1 MTIIIFLIVLF
12 VIVLVHEWGH
22 FIVAKKTG
30 MRVDEFGIGF
40 PPKLY
45 GKKKGET
52 EYTLN
57 LLPLGGFV
65 RIYGE
70 NLEEIPDSEPD
81 KKRAFGKRPR
91 LAQAAVLVAGVTMNV
106 ILAWVLFIV
115 VFSMG
120 TLSQVS
126 EENATDTASLY
137 IVNIM
142 PESPLAEN
150 INSAVEVL
158 GVKNSEGT
166 EVEKLTPSVV
176 TDFIK
181 NGAEG
186 EELEISFKRPET
198 EAVETLKVVPKTGL
212 IADDES
218 RLALGVALSLVERVS
233 YPFPEAVKMAGQ
245 TTAGY
250 LRDIVVGL
258 FDLIARAFNGSA
270 DFSQVAGP
278 VGIAGMVGE
287 AASVGF
293 AALLTFTAI
302 ISLNLAVINLLP
314 IPALDGGRLLFVLIE
329 AIIRKPIPPA
339 VAGVV
344 NLVGIVI
351 LLGIFVMATYSD
363 IIRILNQ

>member
-40 PPKLY
+40 PPKLF

-70 NLEEIPDSEPD
+70 NLEDIPDSEPD
-81 KKRAFGKRPR
+81 KKRAFGSRPR

-106 ILAWVLFIV
+106 VLAWVLFIV

-120 TLSQVS
+120 TMSQVS
-126 EENATDTASLY
+126 EEEATEKASLY
-137 IVNIM
+137 VVDILQ
-142 PESPLAEN
+142 ESPLAEN
-150 INSAVEVL
+150 ITSAVEIL
-158 GVKNSEGT
+158 SLKNSEGV

-181 NGAEG
+181 GGIEG
-186 EELEISFKRPET
+186 EELEMLIKRPET
-198 EAVETLKVVPKTGL
+198 NEEEVIKVTPQAGL
-212 IADDES
+212 IADDKD
-218 RLALGVALSLVERVS
+218 RLALGVALSLVEEVS
-233 YPFPEAVKMAGQ
+233 YSFPEAVRNAGL
-245 TTAGY
+245 TTFEY
-250 LRDIVVGL
+250 LRAIVLGL
-258 FDLIARAFNGSA
+258 FDLIARAINGSA

-287 AASVGF
+287 AASVGLS
-293 AALLTFTAI
+293 ALLTFTAI

-314 IPALDGGRLLFVLIE
+314 IPALDGGRLLFVFIE
-329 AIIRKPIPPA
+329 AVTRKPIPPA

-344 NLVGIVI
+344 NLVGVVI

-363 IIRILNQ
+363 IIRITG